1 MSEPR
6 LAIMGRR
13 CDGSDPPMASVLVVE
28 DEAKIAETVR
38 LYLSRDGHDV
48 SIAADGR
55 EALDAFR
62 RLNPDLIVLDLMLPE
77 IDGLEVCRT
86 IRRSASTPI
95 IMLTARAEEVDRLIG
110 LELGADDYVTKP
122 FSPRE
127 LAARVRAVLRR
138 SAGGAGTQVDGRLQ
152 VGRLVI
158 DDRRHEALCGERP
171 LDLTPTEF
179 RLLWTMA
186 REPGRAFTRAQ
197 LLDLAL
203 GERFEGYERTV
214 DAHIK
219 NLRGKIPAGS
229 GCAVSTVYGIGYRLE
244 ETDSAPA

>member
-1 MSEPR
+1 
-6 LAIMGRR
+6 
-13 CDGSDPPMASVLVVE
+13 MAKVLVVE
-28 DEAKIAETVR
+28 DEGKIADLVR
-38 LYLSRDGHDV
+38 LYLERDGHLV
-48 SIAADGR
+48 SVATDGKGGL
-55 EALDAFR
+55 ESFR
-62 RLNPDLIVLDLMLPE
+62 RLAPDLVILDLMLPE
-77 IDGLEVCRT
+77 IDGLEVCRQ
-86 IRRSASTPI
+86 IRRTSSTPI

-138 SAGGAGTQVDGRLQ
+138 TSRAAVAEPEGRVEVGG
-152 VGRLVI
+152 LVI
-158 DDRRHEALCGERP
+158 DDRRHQASCDGVP

-179 RLLWTMA
+179 RLLLTLA
-186 REPGRAFTRAQ
+186 REPGRVFTRAQ

-219 NLRGKIPAGS
+219 NLRAKLPAAS
-229 GCAVSTVYGIGYRLE
+229 RCTITTVYGVGYRL
-244 ETDSAPA
+244 DQVDDAAD